1 MEIQGKFFGIGVGP
15 GDPELLTL
23 KALRLLKESDIIFVP
38 VSRRGS
44 KSRAYQIVSQ
54 AIPNPPLVE
63 ELLFPMTE
71 DSIVL
76 KKHWEKGGERVA
88 LEINQGKKVSFIT
101 LGDPLLYSTFSY
113 LLKEVKEKSKNL
125 DFTIVPGIPSFTA
138 AAATLGIPLTEGEEP
153 LALLPSFKKREEL
166 LKALEEFDTV
176 IILKISKNFSLL
188 IDTLEEKELLEKS
201 YLISNCGTKE
211 EEIVTDLLSL
221 RGKKIPYLSL
231 VIVRRK
237 Q

>member
-23 KALRLLKESDIIFVP
+23 KALRLLNESDIIFVP
-38 VSRRGS
+38 VSRGGS

-71 DSIVL
+71 DLQVL
-76 KKHWEKGGERVA
+76 KEHWEKGGERVA
-88 LEINQGKKVSFIT
+88 FEINQGKKVSFIT

-113 LLKEVKEKSKNL
+113 LLKEVKERSKNL
-125 DFTIVPGIPSFTA
+125 DLTIVPGIPSFTA
-138 AAATLGIPLTEGEEP
+138 AGATLGIPLTEGDEP
-153 LALLPSFKKREEL
+153 LALLPSFQKKEDL
-166 LKALEEFDTV
+166 LKVLEEFDTV

-188 IDTLEEKELLEKS
+188 LETLAEKGLITSS
-201 YLISNCGTKE
+201 YLVSNCGTEE

-221 RGKKIPYLSL
+221 RSKKIPYLSL